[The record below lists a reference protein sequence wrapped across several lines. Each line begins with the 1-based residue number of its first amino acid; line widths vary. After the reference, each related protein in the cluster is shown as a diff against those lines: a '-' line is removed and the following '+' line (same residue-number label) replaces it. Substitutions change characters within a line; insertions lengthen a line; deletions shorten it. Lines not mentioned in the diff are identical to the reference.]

1 MLNMSLFA
9 LLRLGH
15 YRFLGPALL
24 LHCACRYDV
33 KICVDTSV
41 DTSVDML
48 QCAASIM
55 SLKDEVWSMKMARL
69 PGPTSY
75 IWDTTS

>member
-9 LLRLGH
+9 RIRPGH

-24 LHCACRYDV
+24 LHYACRYDV

-41 DTSVDML
+41 DML
-48 QCAASIM
+48 QCAASVM

>member
-15 YRFLGPALL
+15 YRFLGPALS
-24 LHCACRYDV
+24 LHYACRYDV

-48 QCAASIM
+48 QCACAASVL
-55 SLKDEVWSMKMARL
+55 SLKDEV
-69 PGPTSY
+69 
-75 IWDTTS
+75 

>member
-24 LHCACRYDV
+24 LHYACRYDV

-41 DTSVDML
+41 DTSVDTRWPADAL
-48 QCAASIM
+48 LTHA
-55 SLKDEVWSMKMARL
+55 V
-69 PGPTSY
+69 T
-75 IWDTTS
+75 DTRYWR